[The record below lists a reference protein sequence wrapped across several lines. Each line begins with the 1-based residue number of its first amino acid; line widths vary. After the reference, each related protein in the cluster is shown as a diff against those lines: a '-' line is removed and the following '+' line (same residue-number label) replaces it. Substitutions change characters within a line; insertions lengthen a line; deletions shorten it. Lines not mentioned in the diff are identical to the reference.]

1 MLLCIAMYQLSH
13 LLEFQAGHICHDL
26 RVSQSDDVDLL
37 VQENRSHDP
46 AMLKGVNP
54 VRHKA
59 PWPELCFLIEKS
71 ILRLSRPEMSIRN
84 SDVPLHQIGDC
95 LRRNKIPSKVGGRSP
110 WRGEKP
116 KEENKRHVC
125 KPVSNRRMH
134 CYIWWGNFFGCLY
147 VAYWWP
153 CVQKNVFPTSHLH
166 IHRTNWKMFRWVNL
180 FSYFAV
186 LSGYKSTHYYSVLR
200 AKKLPTYI
208 YIIRRFTMAPEKNHY
223 LGEAHVG
230 AGIIPF

>member
-13 LLEFQAGHICHDL
+13 LLEFQAGHIRHDL

-59 PWPELCFLIEKS
+59 PWPELCFFIEES

-84 SDVPLHQIGDC
+84 SDVPLHQIGAC
-95 LRRNKIPSKVGGRSP
+95 HLRRNKIPSKVGGRSP

-116 KEENKRHVC
+116 KEENKRHVYPSQKKDALPHVMMLHTGNLVC
-125 KPVSNRRMH
+125 SYVPQLAKLVTALIYVEPISLQTVINLPKPVLRM
-134 CYIWWGNFFGCLY
+134 
-147 VAYWWP
+147 
-153 CVQKNVFPTSHLH
+153 
-166 IHRTNWKMFRWVNL
+166 IHTFDQVK
-180 FSYFAV
+180 
-186 LSGYKSTHYYSVLR
+186 
-200 AKKLPTYI
+200 
-208 YIIRRFTMAPEKNHY
+208 
-223 LGEAHVG
+223 
-230 AGIIPF
+230 

>member
-1 MLLCIAMYQLSH
+1 MYQLSH
-13 LLEFQAGHICHDL
+13 LLEFQAWHIRHDL

-37 VQENRSHDP
+37 VQENRSHDS

-116 KEENKRHVC
+116 KEENKRHVYPSQ
-125 KPVSNRRMH
+125 KKDALLHVMRKLLWVP
-134 CYIWWGNFFGCLY
+134 GCCLL
-147 VAYWWP
+147 VTL
-153 CVQKNVFPTSHLH
+153 C
-166 IHRTNWKMFRWVNL
+166 
-180 FSYFAV
+180 
-186 LSGYKSTHYYSVLR
+186 
-200 AKKLPTYI
+200 AKKRVSDFPSPHTQNKLEDVSVSQSLLLFCCTLWI
-208 YIIRRFTMAPEKNHY
+208 
-223 LGEAHVG
+223 
-230 AGIIPF
+230 